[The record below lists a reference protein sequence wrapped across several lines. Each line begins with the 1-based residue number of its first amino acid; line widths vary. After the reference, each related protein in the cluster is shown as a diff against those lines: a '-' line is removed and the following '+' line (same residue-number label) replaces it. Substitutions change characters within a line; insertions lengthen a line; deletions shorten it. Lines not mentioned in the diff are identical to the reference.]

1 MNGSTSVDFGETG
14 AKDGIHEYWQKRDVS
29 ASEELTKVFGNLGRE
44 NRKKAAI
51 CNRTRFLLRIIENWT
66 NHCRENR
73 TDRTFLDE

>member
-1 MNGSTSVDFGETG
+1 MNGSTSVIFGESG

-44 NRKKAAI
+44 NRKKIAI
-51 CNRTRFLLRIIENWT
+51 CNRPRFLLRIDENWT

-73 TDRTFLDE
+73 TIVAFLDE